1 MALTEECLL
10 SFESN
15 SDLVIQNVLSV
26 NKVISKIPTFTC
38 ITFVSNFLH
47 FLLIF

>member
-15 SDLVIQNVLSV
+15 SDLMIQNVFSV
-26 NKVISKIPTFTC
+26 NKVISKTPTFTY
-38 ITFVSNFLH
+38 ITFISNFLH
-47 FLLIF
+47 FLLNF